1 MKNGVKIIYF
11 VFSISLLYYVALPNL
26 GFPNYPTGSLQSY
39 EPADSENIN
48 RRAYFSNQDRESVV
62 NHYKNDFSIRKSFL
76 TNFLQL
82 RLNYPPEESQ
92 TIIRDQTR
100 SSYLEEIT
108 YPLRESVFIN
118 GFMPSVPKDA
128 IIIENKNWLQK
139 ITVKYVSSN
148 IYVRIFV
155 VLMLII
161 ISPFLI
167 KSLNETMVLFYIEY
181 KRIKLSI
188 VSGFKLR

>member
-26 GFPNYPTGSLQSY
+26 GFPNYPTDSLQSY
-39 EPADSENIN
+39 EPADSESIN

-62 NHYKNDFSIRKSFL
+62 NHYKKEFFLEKTFL

-100 SSYLEEIT
+100 SNYLEEIV

-118 GFMPSVPKDA
+118 GFMPNVPKDA

-148 IYVRIFV
+148 VYVRIFV

-161 ISPFLI
+161 ISPLLV
-167 KSLNETMVLFYIEY
+167 KSLNETTVLFYIEY
-181 KRIKLSI
+181 KRIKLNI
-188 VSGFKLR
+188 VNGLKLK